1 MRARPTKSALWTVFA
16 LVAFTACGGGDD
28 ATPDDEPDSSEPAA
42 TEGAQAIDDDTESAD
57 ADTETDGSSGGDLGC
72 DDVFEAAEMDEWFGE
87 PTEMVADTTDSIG
100 QLVCTWQ
107 TIEDPEDLDD
117 LAASIVT
124 AQVFSGDPVP
134 AENFIDPGI
143 FEEVTML
150 EGLGDVAFFTEAVGQ
165 GFYFFDD
172 PVAGTLTFADI
183 NLGDAD
189 APALHT
195 PDELEELFRERLR
208 ISPERFCL
216 LWAEL
221 EIGFIGRVMCATFKR
236 CGRLKNVDRSESR
249 GEVCESA
256 GILTYKR
263 WVFIERRGWG
273 NVPIGRILGRE

>member
-1 MRARPTKSALWTVFA
+1 MRARPTQSALLTVFA

-28 ATPDDEPDSSEPAA
+28 ATPADDQSGSSEPAT
-42 TEGAQAIDDDTESAD
+42 TEAAQAVDDDTEPAGTD
-57 ADTETDGSSGGDLGC
+57 DVAGAADTVDDDTAAVGSSGANLGC

-150 EGLGDVAFFTEAVGQ
+150 EGLGDVAFSTEAVGQ

-195 PDELEELFRERLR
+195 ADELEALFR
-208 ISPERFCL
+208 IFH
-216 LWAEL
+216 
-221 EIGFIGRVMCATFKR
+221 GRVT
-236 CGRLKNVDRSESR
+236 G
-249 GEVCESA
+249 
-256 GILTYKR
+256 
-263 WVFIERRGWG
+263 
-273 NVPIGRILGRE
+273 